1 MTIGIFS
8 PIIGMIRGRDVS
20 LFRKGRNVGLAHEI
34 VHVEKGSIAERL
46 GLREGDALAKIN
58 GEALIDQI
66 DYQALTAQ
74 SPCVL
79 EVIRRDGRVVRHT
92 VHKEDD
98 EPLGITLSDTMLCNP
113 RVCKNHC
120 IFCFIDQM
128 RPGLRKSLYVKDDD
142 WRLSL
147 MMGNFVTLT
156 NVDDQELDRIIRR
169 HASPLYISVH
179 ATDGQVRRRMMRN
192 PNAEQILPR
201 LKRLRDNGIRFHC
214 QIVCCPGWNDGEVLR
229 QTLDDLAALAPAAQT
244 VAVVPVGL
252 TGYREGLEPLTLF
265 NRETAGALLDQLEP
279 MRERFLREL
288 GTRFVFPS
296 DEFYCLSGRPLPPD
310 EAYEG
315 YPQIENGV
323 GILRQ
328 FETDARWAR
337 EDLEG
342 MTAPAKRYAIPVGM
356 SARAFFW
363 DFCREFAPAG
373 VTLTPQA
380 IENRFFGPTITV
392 TGLLTGGDI
401 LAQLDCAS
409 CDEVLLFRNT
419 LRAEG
424 DLFLDDMSLEEFRA
438 RLPIPVRVVS
448 TNGEQFYR
456 ALYGLE
462 EA

>member
-1 MTIGIFS
+1 M
-8 PIIGMIRGRDVS
+8 
-20 LFRKGRNVGLAHEI
+20 AHEI
-34 VHVEKGSIAERL
+34 VHIEKGSIADRL

-58 GEALIDQI
+58 GETLIDQI

-120 IFCFIDQM
+120 VFCFIDQM

-169 HASPLYISVH
+169 HASPLFISVH
-179 ATDGQVRRRMMRN
+179 ATDGQVRKRMMRN
-192 PNAEQILPR
+192 PNAENILPR
-201 LKRLRDNGIRFHC
+201 LKRLKENSIRFHC

-252 TGYREGLEPLTLF
+252 TAYRDGLEPLTLF
-265 NRETAGALLDQLEP
+265 NRETAGELLDQLEP
-279 MRERFLREL
+279 LRERFLREM

-342 MTAPAKRYAIPVGM
+342 MQAPAKRYVILVGM
-356 SARAFFW
+356 SARTFFG
-363 DFCREFAPAG
+363 DFCREYAPEG

-401 LAQLDCAS
+401 LAQLDCTGY
-409 CDEVLLFRNT
+409 DEVLLFRNT

-424 DLFLDDMSLEEFRA
+424 DLFLDDMSLEEFRS